1 MKILT
6 NKKIKSLFVF
16 IFLCIII
23 FILSA
28 VIFIYT
34 IPGNA
39 AIYITICSLC
49 MGVLI
54 MAACLR
60 YFNEQ
65 DKIMEN
71 IVGQIQEYIYN
82 GRNLHIE
89 CDDEGGMYKLFHEI
103 NSLVSILDAHIENER
118 KSKNFLKNT
127 ISDISHQLKTPLAAL
142 NIYNGIIQ
150 DEACGFPAVKEFAD
164 LSENQLDR
172 IETLVQN
179 LLKIT
184 KFDAGTVIIEKSMEN
199 VSEIMESVKKSF
211 LFRTIQ
217 EKKEICLEGD
227 RTLTFL
233 CDRNWIIEA
242 ISNIVKNALDH
253 MEAGGVV
260 HIAWT
265 QTVSILHVSIEDN
278 GSGIHPEDFYHIFKR
293 FYRSR
298 YSKDT
303 QGTGLGLP
311 LAKSIIEA
319 HNGTIKAGSR
329 LGNGTIFIID
339 FII

>member
-1 MKILT
+1 MKVLT
-6 NKKIKSLFVF
+6 NKKIKSLLVF
-16 IFLCIII
+16 ILLCIII
-23 FILSA
+23 FILAA
-28 VIFIYT
+28 VTFICI

-39 AIYITICSLC
+39 AIYITVCSLG
-49 MGVLI
+49 MGMLI
-54 MAACLR
+54 IAACLR

-65 DKIMEN
+65 DKVMEN
-71 IVGQIQEYIYN
+71 IVGQIQEYIYG
-82 GRNLHIE
+82 GRNFYIE
-89 CDDEGGMYKLFHEI
+89 CDDEGGVYKLFHEI
-103 NSLVSILDAHIENER
+103 NSLVSIMDAHIENER
-118 KSKNFLKNT
+118 KSKKFLKNT

-150 DEACGFPAVKEFAD
+150 EEAVALPSVKEFAE

-184 KFDAGTVIIEKSMEN
+184 KFDAGTVVIEKSIEN
-199 VSEIMESVKKSF
+199 VLEIMESIKKSF

-227 RTLTFL
+227 STIVFL

-242 ISNIVKNALDH
+242 ISNIVKNALGH
-253 MEAGGVV
+253 METGGLVYITWKQPASV
-260 HIAWT
+260 LHI
-265 QTVSILHVSIEDN
+265 SIEDN
-278 GSGIHPEDFYHIFKR
+278 GSGIYPEDFYHIFKR

-319 HNGTIKAGSR
+319 HNGTIKADSK
-329 LGNGTIFIID
+329 LGNGTVFNID